1 MDSLYGGKPGL
12 SFILKERFSSINE
25 MTAAFER
32 GDGHTTTWYGEYC
45 IIDTPNKNHQDNG
58 KIYRRGVSY
67 TAANGARVDTSE
79 CVGQIVGPSSGTPSF
94 CLNSLVDENG
104 NYNLPNEAGVK
115 EEPVEVKIGNST
127 VTGYIRE
134 SSDSKEAAITFKP
147 GVQEGENKATYTWQ
161 NIRVDANDKN
171 ESNSWF
177 GVQLEI
183 PTLTQA
189 WKAESISA
197 YKQPSTKTESSN
209 NFYQTTT
216 IGVPKGIQGISVTD
230 LKVEELNS
238 SSKSYYAAQDI
249 FNAITK
255 NGIFDTTSIE
265 ELTSLKFEEKCY
277 YLTGVITSYQEE
289 TPIKYKIVF
298 SSWDVLDNIS
308 FNSEDGKITFDYA
321 GEKESQTY
329 YLPYVEKVEL
339 TTGTGSKGG
348 QFTCTYPND
357 TFASANTYWVKNIQI
372 NENGQVQYTFAGV
385 PTEEISNSS
394 LLPVGNS
401 QDGIYNSAT
410 NLIWPKD
417 ITLNKETGELTLTNN
432 QEVITELGQL
442 VFPKSLKIITLENED
457 EADNQFEITYSDN
470 TKETFYTQ
478 QVKKIRANEDGNL
491 VVEYH
496 DGTENEDII
505 TENAPLNTVI
515 NLKFEEQESSNDNEE
530 NTEETTST
538 YNLVKEFRYTG
549 KETMLEDVSI
559 LKHGD
564 KAIVFND
571 GETFLTDEDENI
583 ISNQPLLTG
592 DRRIKVNYAIPENKE
607 VITEPINSIEDIT
620 ISKGQVYV
628 LYSNKD
634 LRDQGY
640 IIDDNEQTVIRPGWA
655 KNLNGSFYTSDFAE
669 KAGQTY
675 YWKSIGSIAPAGYQ
689 FATTIDINTIIE
701 TEKPSGIEGAGDKY
715 QDSLSDIAVYLEKEL
730 FEGLVAEENIDIIEK
745 INSGFL
751 VAVLY
756 NKNANNGETSYSK
769 FFFRKTNY
777 SEDLTTY
784 SWEYLGNTNVGASDS
799 NENKNEIGITS
810 YDESGREEDFLF
822 KLVGINTVDLSTA
835 LAVDPWLISK
845 S

>member
-12 SFILKERFSSINE
+12 SFVLKERFSSINE
-25 MTAAFER
+25 MITAFEK

-127 VTGYIRE
+127 VTGYIRK
-134 SSDSKEAAITFKP
+134 SSGSKEAAISFKP
-147 GVQEGENKATYTWQ
+147 GVKEGKNEATYTWQ
-161 NIRVDANDKN
+161 NIRVDASDKN

-183 PTLTQA
+183 PTLTQDWDA
-189 WKAESISA
+189 KSISA
-197 YKQPSTKTESSN
+197 YAEKPSIDTERPN
-209 NFYQTTT
+209 IFYQTTT

-230 LKVEELNS
+230 LKVEEPDSNS
-238 SSKSYYAAQDI
+238 TDYYAAQDI
-249 FNAITK
+249 FDAIK
-255 NGIFDTTSIE
+255 DGVFSTTNIE
-265 ELTSLKFEEKCY
+265 NLSSFQFKEGCY
-277 YLTGVITSYQEE
+277 YLTGEITSYEE
-289 TPIKYKIVF
+289 KNPISYKVVF
-298 SSWDVLDNIS
+298 SSWDVLSNIS
-308 FNSEDGKITFDYA
+308 FNPEEGKITFDYA
-321 GEKESQTY
+321 GAKDPQTC

-348 QFTCTYPND
+348 TFIYTYPDN
-357 TFASANTYWVKNIQI
+357 TFDSTNIYWIKNIQI
-372 NENGQVQYTFAGV
+372 SENGQVQYTFAGTP
-385 PTEEISNSS
+385 PTDSS
-394 LLPVGNS
+394 LS
-401 QDGIYNSAT
+401 QVADGIYTSTT
-410 NLIWPKD
+410 NLTWPTN
-417 ITLNKETGELTLTNN
+417 ITLEQGTGELILIDN
-432 QEVITELGQL
+432 QKTETELGQL
-442 VFPKSLKIITLENED
+442 VFPKNLKIIIPENED
-457 EADNQFEITYSDN
+457 EADNQFEITYSN
-470 TKETFYTQ
+470 GTKDTFYTQ
-478 QVKKIRANEDGNL
+478 QVKKISANEDGNL
-491 VVEYH
+491 VVKYH
-496 DGTENEDII
+496 DGTKNEDII
-505 TENAPLNTVI
+505 TENAPLNTVV
-515 NLKFEEQESSNDNEE
+515 NLEFEEQESSSDNEE

-592 DRRIKVNYAIPENKE
+592 DRRIKINYAIPENKE
-607 VITEPINSIEDIT
+607 IITEPINSIEDIT
-620 ISKGQVYV
+620 VSKGQVYV

-640 IIDDNEQTVIRPGWA
+640 ITDDNEQTVIKPGWA
-655 KNLNGSFYTSDFAE
+655 KNLDGSFYTSDFAE

-784 SWEYLGNTNVGASDS
+784 SWEYLGSTNVGASDS

>member
-12 SFILKERFSSINE
+12 SFVLKESFPSISKMIE
-25 MTAAFER
+25 AFEK
-32 GDGHTTTWYGEYC
+32 GDGHTATWYGEYC

-67 TAANGARVDTSE
+67 TTANGARVDTSE

-94 CLNSLVDENG
+94 CLNSFSVDENG
-104 NYNLPNEAGVK
+104 NYELPSQAGVK
-115 EEPVEVKIGNST
+115 EESVSVKIGNST
-127 VTGYIRE
+127 VTGYIRK
-134 SSDSKEAAITFKP
+134 SSGSEDAAITFKSGSP
-147 GVQEGENKATYTWQ
+147 KEEENKATYTWQ
-161 NIRVDANDKN
+161 NIRVDADDKN

-183 PTLTQA
+183 PTLTQEWEA
-189 WKAESISA
+189 KSISA
-197 YKQPSTKTESSN
+197 YSSKPSIETERPN
-209 NFYQTTT
+209 KFYQTTT
-216 IGVPKGIQGISVTD
+216 IGIPKGIQGISVTD
-230 LKVEELNS
+230 LKVEESPS
-238 SSKSYYAAQDI
+238 SENIKYYAAQDI
-249 FNAITK
+249 FDAIK
-255 NGIFDTTSIE
+255 DGSFQIGEIE
-265 ELTSLKFEEKCY
+265 KLSPFNFIEGCY
-277 YLTGVITSYQEE
+277 YLTGAITSYQEE
-289 TPIKYKIVF
+289 NSVEYKVVF
-298 SSWDVLDNIS
+298 SSWDVFKDIS
-308 FNSEDGKITFDYA
+308 FNSGNGKITFEYT
-321 GEKESQTY
+321 GEKESQTH

-339 TTGTGSKGG
+339 TTGTGSEGG
-348 QFTCTYPND
+348 TFTCIYPND
-357 TFASANTYWVKNIQI
+357 DSESTNTYWVKNIQI
-372 NENGQVQYTFAGV
+372 SENGQVQYTFAGT
-385 PTEEISNSS
+385 PTDSS
-394 LLPVGNS
+394 LS
-401 QDGIYNSAT
+401 QVANGIYTSKT
-410 NLIWPKD
+410 NLTWPKNV
-417 ITLNKETGELTLTNN
+417 TLNSETGELTLTNN
-432 QEVITELGQL
+432 QEESKKLGQL
-442 VFPKSLKIITLENED
+442 IFPKSLEIVTLENED
-457 EADNQFEITYSDN
+457 NRFEITYSNN
-470 TKETFYTQ
+470 TKESFYTQ
-478 QVKKIRANEDGNL
+478 QVKKISANEDGNL

-496 DGTENEDII
+496 DGIENEDII

-515 NLKFEEQESSNDNEE
+515 DLKFEEQEASSDNEE
-530 NTEETTST
+530 NTEETAST

-549 KETMLEDVSI
+549 KETMLEDVSV

-571 GETFLTDEDENI
+571 GETFLIDEDENI
-583 ISNQPLLTG
+583 VSDQPLLTG
-592 DRRIKVNYAIPENKE
+592 DRRIKINYAIPENKE

-620 ISKGQVYV
+620 VSKGQVYV

-640 IIDDNEQTVIRPGWA
+640 VIDDNELTVIRPGWA
-655 KNLNGSFYTSDFAE
+655 KNLDGSFYTSDFAE

-689 FATTIDINTIIE
+689 FATTVDINTIVE

-715 QDSLSDIAVYLEKEL
+715 QDSLSDIAIYLEKEL
-730 FEGLVAEENIDIIEK
+730 FEGLIAEENIDIIEK

-756 NKNANNGETSYSK
+756 NKSENNGETSYSK

-784 SWEYLGNTNVGASDS
+784 SWEYLGSTNISSSGS

-810 YDESGREEDFLF
+810 YSEVSDREEDFLF
-822 KLVGINTVDLSTA
+822 KLVGVNTVDLSSA